1 MRLELSESN
10 DTKQQNREG
19 QNGRAGFHAL
29 MDDKRVVR
37 NGHPFWYID
46 THTVL
51 KGCKVI
57 YSKKLK
63 YTK

>member
-29 MDDKRVVR
+29 MDDIDAGVVR
-37 NGHPFWYID
+37 EGHLFGM
-46 THTVL
+46 L
-51 KGCKVI
+51 KPVHF
-57 YSKKLK
+57 L
-63 YTK
+63 